1 MNWQE
6 PDDERSNEPGADFGE
21 LGSRRWPLDW
31 NSLYP
36 RERWI
41 GP

>member
-6 PDDERSNEPGADFGE
+6 PDDERSNEPGVDFDE

-31 NSLYP
+31 HGLYP
-36 RERWI
+36 RETLDLV
-41 GP
+41 